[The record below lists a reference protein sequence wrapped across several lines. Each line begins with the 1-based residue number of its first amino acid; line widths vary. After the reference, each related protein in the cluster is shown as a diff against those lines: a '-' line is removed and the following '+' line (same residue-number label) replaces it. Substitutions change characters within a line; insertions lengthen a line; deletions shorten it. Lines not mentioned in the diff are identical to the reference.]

1 LNDRPPFG
9 VGNASISQAVTVP
22 GAGTYEFGA
31 HFSYA
36 TTNAAANFSQ
46 GQISLT
52 VQGGGVSATLG
63 FDPNALLGQF
73 TLPGGFGFYFTP
85 WTLLSGTLT
94 YAGSGPASLLI
105 NINVQGATA
114 DKPLVLDVDNVFLRA
129 AAVPE
134 PASLALLGAGLLG
147 LGALRRAARHA

>member
-1 LNDRPPFG
+1 M
-9 VGNASISQAVTVP
+9 
-22 GAGTYEFGA
+22 
-31 HFSYA
+31 
-36 TTNAAANFSQ
+36 
-46 GQISLT
+46 
-52 VQGGGVSATLG
+52 QGGGVSATLG

-73 TLPGGFGFYFTP
+73 TIPGGLGFSFTP

-105 NINVQGATA
+105 ISNVQGATA

-147 LGALRRAARHA
+147 LGALRRATRRA